1 MSNTE
6 MNNEEV
12 SRFTL
17 TDEEMEQITAKSLD
31 HSEIINHFDPKL
43 VQFLNRRN
51 IHD

>member
-1 MSNTE
+1 MLQNKDILD
-6 MNNEEV
+6 
-12 SRFTL
+12 FTL
-17 TDEEMEQITAKSLD
+17 TDEEMAAITAKSLD